1 MEVSFGI
8 TGKDYVLFA
17 SDTSAARSIVRMK
30 ADEDKQRVLGK
41 HLVMAYSGE
50 PGDTIQFAEYI
61 ERNLRLYQIRNHIPL
76 RPPSAASWVR
86 TQLASSLRSRKP
98 YSVNLLLGGYDPT
111 SSTPSLYWIDY
122 LGTLATVPYA
132 AHGYGA
138 YFSLSTMDRWHD
150 PEGDLEAGLELLRKC
165 IKELEV
171 RFIVNLGGWTIRVAD
186 KDGVRQINLDGTPYE
201 PPQRP
206 PPPATTGAAEAVE
219 TQGAQPVAAAAASV
233 QGALREGCRG
243 VALQKREFAL
253 PNVLLDIASDFVLLP
268 PSSNCVSD
276 FHFLSRNE
284 GSLGT
289 IDRRTT
295 RFHVLLPLPRH
306 IPRTQVVGR
315 PPPPKMGAVRGR
327 ASPTLSLALLVLL
340 AFAQLASA
348 SFASIKAQQD
358 KDKPQAPP
366 TYGGQ
371 EIVPG
376 SFLIEVGGSSLSKRA
391 SGAADLTQVLSH
403 LALPPSSTGKP
414 FSLPAFSTSRTLAA
428 RPSLFNGA
436 VVKVADPALLQ
447 KLKEGSEST
456 VKQVLQELEGVDGIS
471 RAWPLRILPRPSAVI
486 NKDEGGG
493 VSSGS
498 AAFAAS
504 LTSSLAKRSGTT
516 FPPASAYLNDTF
528 NPHVMTGVDK
538 LHNQGILGSNTIK
551 VGILDTGV
559 DYLNPILGG
568 CFGPGCH
575 ISFGG
580 DYTVDPPGPDPYVN
594 CTDHGTHVT
603 GTVGA
608 LANPL
613 GFSGVAPNVQIGHY
627 KVFRC
632 SGGVP
637 EDVLVAALT
646 AATNDNVDVVTL
658 SIGGRSGWLN
668 ANPSQVVLERMT
680 SQEGIVAT
688 VSAGNS
694 RSEGLFFAESP
705 AALIGGMSVGSIDVE
720 QLPAYPAQ
728 VVPFGSLP
736 YLSSLPL
743 DVSSLPASRNG
754 YRLYFTSTTT
764 TAADDACNP
773 LPNSTPDLSNLI
785 TVVRRGT
792 CSFYSQMANIA
803 AKGGKV
809 ALVYNSPNANTMVPY
824 YQAAGTSLAAVAALR
839 CSAGTTLVLAVFTS
853 PFHATLLSYFS
864 EFGPTF
870 ELFGQPTLSGPG
882 GNILSTFP
890 LALGGLGVISG
901 TSMSTP
907 FVAGASALLL
917 SQRKADNLNP
927 ADVRALLSSTASKRG
942 TTINGTA
949 FETVLLQG
957 GGLVQ
962 VDKAISTRTIV
973 SPFELMLNDTAFPA
987 HTQKITLRN
996 TNPFPMQYSV
1006 TTSSA
1011 QAYGTYDN
1019 GASTDILMSTNP
1031 KPVYPQSG
1039 VAAFSTQRLRLQ
1051 AGQTYTFT
1059 VTIPQPRFNAMTVA
1073 RFPLY
1078 SGYVDISGVSVD
1090 RKHSEELHIPYFG
1103 LAAAMSDMPV
1113 LDSTATIYGDVA
1125 YPFIANSGYS
1135 VFDAPGSLSGSE
1147 TYSILFRLAAGTRF
1161 GSVDLI
1167 LSSNA
1172 PPTTIPTERRPSTPP
1187 NRMARRS
1194 RKADLEERDAASHAS
1209 HPISPRDLESTA
1221 LYSDTPIVGTI
1232 ESASPLPRD
1241 YLVDSP
1247 AEFQQYSEFTVP
1259 FAPDYS
1265 GFDLQGGT
1273 EYRVLVR
1280 ALRTT
1285 ADPKLAS
1292 SYDSWVSYPFTISH

>member
-219 TQGAQPVAAAAASV
+219 TQGAQPVAAAA
-233 QGALREGCRG
+233 
-243 VALQKREFAL
+243 
-253 PNVLLDIASDFVLLP
+253 
-268 PSSNCVSD
+268 
-276 FHFLSRNE
+276 
-284 GSLGT
+284 
-289 IDRRTT
+289 
-295 RFHVLLPLPRH
+295 
-306 IPRTQVVGR
+306 R
-315 PPPPKMGAVRGR
+315 PPPSKMGAIRER
-327 ASPTLSLALLVLL
+327 ASPTLSLVLLVLL

-358 KDKPQAPP
+358 KQKTSA

-403 LALPPSSTGKP
+403 LATPPSSSGKP
-414 FSLPAFSTSRTLAA
+414 FSLPAFSTARTLAA

-436 VVKVADPALLQ
+436 VVKVTNPDLVQ
-447 KLKEGSEST
+447 KLKEGSESI
-456 VKQVLQELEGVDGIS
+456 VKQILEELEGVDGIS
-471 RAWPLRILPRPSAVI
+471 RAWPLRILPRPFAVL
-486 NKDEGGG
+486 NKDECGGI
-493 VSSGS
+493 SSGS
-498 AAFAAS
+498 ASLAAS
-504 LTSSLAKRSGTT
+504 LASSLAKRSGTT

-528 NPHVMTGVDK
+528 DPHVMTGVDK
-538 LHNQGILGSNTIK
+538 LHNQGILGSNMIK

-580 DYTVDPPGPDPYVN
+580 DYTLDPPGPDPYVN

-627 KVFRC
+627 KVFKC

-658 SIGGRSGWLN
+658 SIGGRSGWLS

-705 AALIGGMSVGSIDVE
+705 AALVGGMSIGSVDVE

-728 VVPFGSLP
+728 VIPFGSLP
-736 YLSSLPL
+736 YLSSTPL
-743 DVSSLPASRNG
+743 DTSSLPASRNG

-764 TAADDACNP
+764 TVPDDACNP
-773 LPNSTPDLSNLI
+773 LPDSTPDLSNLI

-792 CSFYSQMANIA
+792 CSFYSKMANIA

-809 ALVYNSPNANTMVPY
+809 AIVYNSPNSDTMIPY
-824 YQAAGTSLAAVAALR
+824 YQADGTSLAAVAALR
-839 CSAGTTLVLAVFTS
+839 CSAGTTLVLAVSTS
-853 PFHATLLSYFS
+853 PSHATLLSDFS

-890 LALGGLGVISG
+890 LALGGLGVIGG

-917 SQRKADNLNP
+917 SQRKSDSLSP
-927 ADVRALLSSTASKRG
+927 ADVRALLSSTASKRE
-942 TTINGTA
+942 TTINGTT

-996 TNPFPMQYSV
+996 TNSFPMQYSV
-1006 TTSSA
+1006 SISSA

-1019 GASTDILMSTNP
+1019 GASSDILISTNP

-1039 VAAFSTQRLRLQ
+1039 TATFSTQRLRLQ
-1051 AGQTYTFT
+1051 AGQTYTVT

-1125 YPFIANSGYS
+1125 YPFIAGSGYS
-1135 VFDAPGSLSGSE
+1135 IFDAPGSLSGFE
-1147 TYSILFRLAAGTRF
+1147 TYNILFRLAAGTRF
-1161 GSVDLI
+1161 GSVDII
-1167 LSSNA
+1167 LSSDA
-1172 PPTTIPTERRPSTPP
+1172 PPTTIPTERILSTPP

-1194 RKADLEERDAASHAS
+1194 RKADLEERNAASHAA
-1209 HPISPRDLESTA
+1209 HPVSPRDLEGRGSSTA

-1265 GFDLQGGT
+1265 GVDLQEGT
-1273 EYRVLVR
+1273 EYRVLIR

-1292 SYDSWVSYPFTISH
+1292 SYESWVSYPFTIFH

>member
-1 MEVSFGI
+1 
-8 TGKDYVLFA
+8 
-17 SDTSAARSIVRMK
+17 
-30 ADEDKQRVLGK
+30 
-41 HLVMAYSGE
+41 
-50 PGDTIQFAEYI
+50 
-61 ERNLRLYQIRNHIPL
+61 
-76 RPPSAASWVR
+76 
-86 TQLASSLRSRKP
+86 
-98 YSVNLLLGGYDPT
+98 
-111 SSTPSLYWIDY
+111 
-122 LGTLATVPYA
+122 
-132 AHGYGA
+132 
-138 YFSLSTMDRWHD
+138 
-150 PEGDLEAGLELLRKC
+150 
-165 IKELEV
+165 
-171 RFIVNLGGWTIRVAD
+171 
-186 KDGVRQINLDGTPYE
+186 
-201 PPQRP
+201 
-206 PPPATTGAAEAVE
+206 
-219 TQGAQPVAAAAASV
+219 
-233 QGALREGCRG
+233 
-243 VALQKREFAL
+243 
-253 PNVLLDIASDFVLLP
+253 
-268 PSSNCVSD
+268 
-276 FHFLSRNE
+276 
-284 GSLGT
+284 
-289 IDRRTT
+289 
-295 RFHVLLPLPRH
+295 
-306 IPRTQVVGR
+306 
-315 PPPPKMGAVRGR
+315 MGAVRGR

-1019 GASTDILMSTNP
+1019 GASTDILISTNP

-1059 VTIPQPRFNAMTVA
+1059 VTIPQPRFNAMTIA

-1078 SGYVDISGVSVD
+1078 SGYVDISGVSVN

-1161 GSVDLI
+1161 GSVDVI
-1167 LSSNA
+1167 LSSDA
-1172 PPTTIPTERRPSTPP
+1172 PPTTIPTERIPSTRP

-1194 RKADLEERDAASHAS
+1194 RKADLEERNAASHAS
-1209 HPISPRDLESTA
+1209 HPISPRDLEVRGQSTA

>member
-1 MEVSFGI
+1 
-8 TGKDYVLFA
+8 
-17 SDTSAARSIVRMK
+17 
-30 ADEDKQRVLGK
+30 
-41 HLVMAYSGE
+41 
-50 PGDTIQFAEYI
+50 
-61 ERNLRLYQIRNHIPL
+61 
-76 RPPSAASWVR
+76 
-86 TQLASSLRSRKP
+86 
-98 YSVNLLLGGYDPT
+98 
-111 SSTPSLYWIDY
+111 
-122 LGTLATVPYA
+122 
-132 AHGYGA
+132 
-138 YFSLSTMDRWHD
+138 
-150 PEGDLEAGLELLRKC
+150 
-165 IKELEV
+165 
-171 RFIVNLGGWTIRVAD
+171 
-186 KDGVRQINLDGTPYE
+186 
-201 PPQRP
+201 
-206 PPPATTGAAEAVE
+206 
-219 TQGAQPVAAAAASV
+219 
-233 QGALREGCRG
+233 
-243 VALQKREFAL
+243 
-253 PNVLLDIASDFVLLP
+253 
-268 PSSNCVSD
+268 
-276 FHFLSRNE
+276 
-284 GSLGT
+284 
-289 IDRRTT
+289 
-295 RFHVLLPLPRH
+295 
-306 IPRTQVVGR
+306 
-315 PPPPKMGAVRGR
+315 MGAIRER
-327 ASPTLSLALLVLL
+327 ASPTLSLVLLVLL

-358 KDKPQAPP
+358 KQKTSA

-403 LALPPSSTGKP
+403 LATPPSSSGKP
-414 FSLPAFSTSRTLAA
+414 FSLPAFSTARTLAA

-436 VVKVADPALLQ
+436 VVKVTNPDLVQ
-447 KLKEGSEST
+447 KLKEGSESI
-456 VKQVLQELEGVDGIS
+456 VKQILEELEGVDGIS
-471 RAWPLRILPRPSAVI
+471 RAWPLRILPRPFAVL
-486 NKDEGGG
+486 NKDECGGI
-493 VSSGS
+493 SSGS
-498 AAFAAS
+498 ASLAAS
-504 LTSSLAKRSGTT
+504 LASSLAKRSGTT

-528 NPHVMTGVDK
+528 DPHVMTGVDK
-538 LHNQGILGSNTIK
+538 LHNQGILGSNMIK

-580 DYTVDPPGPDPYVN
+580 DYTLDPPGPDPYVN

-627 KVFRC
+627 KVFKC

-658 SIGGRSGWLN
+658 SIGGRSGWLS

-705 AALIGGMSVGSIDVE
+705 AALVGGMSIGSVDVE

-728 VVPFGSLP
+728 VIPFGSLP
-736 YLSSLPL
+736 YLSSTPL
-743 DVSSLPASRNG
+743 DTSSLPASRNG

-764 TAADDACNP
+764 TVPDDACNP
-773 LPNSTPDLSNLI
+773 LPDSTPDLSNLI

-792 CSFYSQMANIA
+792 CSFYSKMANIA

-809 ALVYNSPNANTMVPY
+809 AIVYNSPNSDTMIPY
-824 YQAAGTSLAAVAALR
+824 YQADGTSLAAVAALR
-839 CSAGTTLVLAVFTS
+839 CSAGTTLVLAVSTS
-853 PFHATLLSYFS
+853 PSHATLLSDFS

-890 LALGGLGVISG
+890 LALGGLGVIGG

-917 SQRKADNLNP
+917 SQRKSDSLSP
-927 ADVRALLSSTASKRG
+927 ADVRALLSSTASKRE
-942 TTINGTA
+942 TTINGTT

-996 TNPFPMQYSV
+996 TNSFPMQYSV
-1006 TTSSA
+1006 SISSA

-1019 GASTDILMSTNP
+1019 GASSDILISTNP

-1039 VAAFSTQRLRLQ
+1039 TATFSTQRLRLQ
-1051 AGQTYTFT
+1051 AGQTYTVT

-1125 YPFIANSGYS
+1125 YPFIAGSGYS
-1135 VFDAPGSLSGSE
+1135 IFDAPGSLSGFE
-1147 TYSILFRLAAGTRF
+1147 TYNILFRLAAGTRF
-1161 GSVDLI
+1161 GSVDII
-1167 LSSNA
+1167 LSSDA
-1172 PPTTIPTERRPSTPP
+1172 PPTTIPTERILSTPP

-1194 RKADLEERDAASHAS
+1194 RKADLEERNAASHAA
-1209 HPISPRDLESTA
+1209 HPVSPRDLEGRGSSTA

-1265 GFDLQGGT
+1265 GVDLQEGT
-1273 EYRVLVR
+1273 EYRVLIR

-1292 SYDSWVSYPFTISH
+1292 SYESWVSYPFTIFH